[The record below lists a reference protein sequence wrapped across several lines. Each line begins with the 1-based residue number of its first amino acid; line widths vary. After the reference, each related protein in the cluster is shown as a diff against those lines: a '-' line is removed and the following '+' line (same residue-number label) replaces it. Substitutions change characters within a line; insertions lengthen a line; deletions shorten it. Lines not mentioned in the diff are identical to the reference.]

1 MPLSAVDDDDDACR
15 RCDYRENMMV
25 GRSVGRCI
33 IAGLKIF
40 TLMLLAQML
49 FSNTLSFF
57 LFLLPSPKMIGS
69 ERSRGERG
77 RNVEDVA

>member
-1 MPLSAVDDDDDACR
+1 MPLSAVDDDDACR

-25 GRSVGRCI
+25 GRCI

-40 TLMLLAQML
+40 TLMLPPPML